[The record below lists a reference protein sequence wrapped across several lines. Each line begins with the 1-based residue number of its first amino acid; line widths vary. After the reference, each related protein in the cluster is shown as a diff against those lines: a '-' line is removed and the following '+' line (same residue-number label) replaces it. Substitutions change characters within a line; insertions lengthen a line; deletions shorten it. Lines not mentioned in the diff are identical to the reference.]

1 MRGIV
6 RDAYSEVRL
15 GVGIGRDHFGAFLE
29 VVNDDDVLIRTH
41 AGQNKKSNQ
50 SSMNCFNFLPDA
62 EQIRSPK
69 ISTFTRLFIYKS
81 TLLIEFWI
89 FQQNTS
95 HEILF
100 ERRIYRIRNPFLDSL
115 PHPNE
120 WQPVKRRKTRAPFR
134 ALVPRVLRAISE
146 RGIWK

>member
-50 SSMNCFNFLPDA
+50 SSMNCFNFLPA
-62 EQIRSPK
+62 LNRYGLL
-69 ISTFTRLFIYKS
+69 TFRLLPGCLFIK
-81 TLLIEFWI
+81 
-89 FQQNTS
+89 
-95 HEILF
+95 
-100 ERRIYRIRNPFLDSL
+100 
-115 PHPNE
+115 
-120 WQPVKRRKTRAPFR
+120 
-134 ALVPRVLRAISE
+134 VLY
-146 RGIWK
+146 